1 MAAKPDEISARGNEV
16 GNLGVIQAVTVV
28 SPQNIK
34 RIANKPKTVDVVNVV
49 NVKKTPVVV
58 KGKAA
63 ANAAAATNS
72 NGSPTTT
79 TQQKAPLTLQVDM
92 INRNSALT
100 PSVNGDVAENSSH
113 MNVNTV
119 LSQEIKG

>member
-119 LSQEIKG
+119 LS